1 MLSTQNSPVIL
12 SIDPG
17 TRELGFAVFQRET
30 LLYYGVKTVTNRK
43 APSHVLETIT
53 GFIRGLIEK
62 YEPSTLAIEKMFI
75 TQKNSALL
83 YVAAEQVKAVAGEGK
98 IPIWEQSP
106 AAIRKRLCQ
115 TGRATKREVA
125 KLIAERYPELARYY
139 NRTKHWEIEYYAN
152 LFDAVAI
159 GLVCL
164 EDMNQTKLTGNQ
176 TE

>member
-1 MLSTQNSPVIL
+1 MLSTQNPPVIL

-17 TRELGFAVFQRET
+17 TRELGFAVLQGET

-53 GFIRGLIEK
+53 GFIKGLIEK
-62 YEPSTLAIEKMFI
+62 YKPSMLAIEKMFI

-83 YVAAEQVKAVAGEGK
+83 YVAAEQVKAVAREGK

-106 AAIRKRLCQ
+106 AAIRKRLCK

-125 KLIAERYPELARYY
+125 KIISNLYPELARYY
-139 NRTKHWEIEYYAN
+139 NRTKHWEIEYYSN
-152 LFDAVAI
+152 LFDAVAV

-164 EDMNQTKLTGNQ
+164 EDMNQKKLTGNQ